1 MLLRIIDGG
10 NSMRKINIAIMLEGF
25 GGKGVGGAAIASLGL
40 IKNLDKKKFNLFCIY
55 FEDGIFTEDAK
66 TTGAKLI
73 KVDSKLPHM
82 STEKPMIFNLIQKW
96 NYIKQMY
103 FILKNLNKIISIIKR
118 NDIDIIHT
126 MHLPNYIISSI
137 ASHLTGINHIRT
149 QPNYIRTK
157 ERLNAKTFKWT
168 PFAKWTDFFITYQF
182 YARDDLHKLGVPLNK
197 IYVQKN
203 RIDIYKNIAWTIT
216 SDIRQEFGWDPSV
229 KIVCSMSRLVPLKG
243 LEIFVEMI
251 PFVVREYGNVRF
263 LILGEGPLKEKL
275 ISRCNELGISD
286 YVRFPGFRVDKESI
300 TRQITLGVYPTDD
313 TAGMVT
319 IPMFGRVLISK
330 HSESMAEYIVDGVTG
345 YLINGDEPLDYANA
359 VLSILKDEALRNV
372 MESNIIK
379 YYSFEN
385 SDYYKNSVS
394 IRELEEIIIKLIS
407 KNENHW

>member
-1 MLLRIIDGG
+1 MNGD
-10 NSMRKINIAIMLEGF
+10 NMDKINILIMMGKLNI
-25 GGKGVGGAAIASLGL
+25 GGVQVANLGL
-40 IKNLDKKKFNLFCIY
+40 VNNLDKDKFNVYCTY
-55 FEDGIFTEDAK
+55 YEDGVFLDKLKACDVNIVKIDSAVPKIYERDFLITKFIAKFKWRLQQIFF
-66 TTGAKLI
+66 L
-73 KVDSKLPHM
+73 
-82 STEKPMIFNLIQKW
+82 
-96 NYIKQMY
+96 
-103 FILKNLNKIISIIKR
+103 LKNIKYLVDFIKLN
-118 NDIDIIHT
+118 NIDIVHT
-126 MHLPNYIISSI
+126 MDPLNYIIGSVSAHI
-137 ASHLTGINHIRT
+137 TGIRHIRT

-330 HSESMAEYIVDGVTG
+330 YSEAMSEYIADGITG
-345 YLINGDEPLDYANA
+345 YLINGDNPLDYANA
-359 VLSILKDEALRNV
+359 VLKLLNDDCLRIK
-372 MESNIIK
+372 METNIIDFF
-379 YYSFEN
+379 SIN
-385 SDYYKNSVS
+385 RGYYKDT
-394 IRELEEIIIKLIS
+394 IGIPELEDIIIKLVRKS
-407 KNENHW
+407 Q